1 MKHAPLAQMEA
12 AAGFSPLPMAR
23 LEEELISFPVYSSD
37 DPMAC
42 GNESIING
50 QLALLDIFHVHPE
63 FFGGNDPI

>member
-1 MKHAPLAQMEA
+1 MEA

-50 QLALLDIFHVHPE
+50 QLALLNVFHIHPE
-63 FFGGNDPI
+63 ILGGNDPI